1 MDPAFSRTKE
11 KKTSDHRRNTKIL
24 LREQTL
30 DLMQEGITALLSS
43 LLFEHILRQ
52 LISEKGSDL

>member
-1 MDPAFSRTKE
+1 MDPAFSWTKE

-52 LISEKGSDL
+52 LFSEKGSNL